1 MNDSVPV
8 LGNTVTVMSP
18 DGKPVTV
25 NASALQAAAAQNAV
39 GRFPYLIILESLNC
53 PRIVIVLQRHSVAK
67 PWTMYSRINVDFVYF
82 SKI

>member
-1 MNDSVPV
+1 MVTRNQSVKMNDSVPV

-39 GRFPYLIILESLNC
+39 GRLFLYNRC
-53 PRIVIVLQRHSVAK
+53 Q
-67 PWTMYSRINVDFVYF
+67 
-82 SKI
+82 